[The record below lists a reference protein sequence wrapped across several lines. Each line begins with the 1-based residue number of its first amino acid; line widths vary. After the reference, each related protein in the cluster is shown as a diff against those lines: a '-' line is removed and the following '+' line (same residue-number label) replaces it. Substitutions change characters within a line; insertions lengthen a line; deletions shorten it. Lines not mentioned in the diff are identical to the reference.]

1 MQTPTPQRQEA
12 GVLCLGSWI
21 QPQRSTDLHFLSPMS
36 YIIQSYVRGLSPV
49 LCLINKTW
57 LCACSLTSPASR
69 CAPHTHL

>member
-1 MQTPTPQRQEA
+1 MQTPTPQRHEA
-12 GVLCLGSWI
+12 GVICSGSWI
-21 QPQRSTDLHFLSPMS
+21 QPQRSTDLHFLSPIT

-57 LCACSLTSPASR
+57 LCACSLTSAASR